1 LNELISGVKRS
12 FGELFGGDPEV
23 AVRAPGRVNLIGEHT
38 DYNDGFVMPVAIDR
52 FIAMAASKSEGEE
65 VELHSLD
72 YAASVRFPLSHIEYD
87 HQHLWSN
94 YFKGVAYLLRQ
105 EGYEI
110 GGCRVVLK
118 GDIPQGAGLSSSAA
132 LEVASALT
140 LKSLFALP
148 LADKQ
153 LIRLCQRAENEFVGV
168 RCGIMDQFVSCL
180 ARLGSALFLDCR
192 ELSYGHIPF
201 SDEFR
206 VMVCNTMVRRELA
219 SSQYNIRRGECEE
232 GVRILAQK
240 LPGIKALRDVS
251 LDEFLQHRHLL
262 PPLVSKRCRHVIK
275 ENQRVLEG
283 TEMLKRGDMHGFGR
297 LMHLSHYSLKEDYEV
312 SCPELDCMVELAEST
327 EGVVGARMTG
337 AGFGG
342 CTVNIV
348 HRDKA
353 EEAQKSISSRY
364 NKEMGVEPEIY
375 LTSPAE
381 GALEG
386 VFCR

>member
-1 LNELISGVKRS
+1 MNKLISEVKKS
-12 FGELFGGDPEV
+12 FGELLGCDPEV

-72 YAASVRFPLSHIEYD
+72 YTSSVRFPISHIEYD
-87 HQHLWSN
+87 HQNLWSN

-105 EGYEI
+105 DGYKI

-148 LADKQ
+148 LPDKKM
-153 LIRLCQRAENEFVGV
+153 IKLCQKAENEFVGV

-180 ARLGSALFLDCR
+180 ARQGSALFLDCR

-206 VMVCNTMVRRELA
+206 VMICNTMVRRELA

-232 GVRILAQK
+232 GVRLLAQK

-251 LDEFLQHRHLL
+251 LDEFLQHQHLL
-262 PPLVSKRCRHVIK
+262 PQVVAKRCRHVIK
-275 ENQRVLEG
+275 ENKRVLEG
-283 TEMLKRGDMHGFGR
+283 TEMLKKGDMHGFGR

-312 SCPELDCMVELAEST
+312 SCPELNCMVELAEST
-327 EGVVGARMTG
+327 KGVVGARMTG

-348 HRDKA
+348 HRDRA
-353 EEAQKSISSRY
+353 EAAQRSISSRY
-364 NKEMGVEPEIY
+364 KKEMGVAPEIY
-375 LTSPAE
+375 LSTPAE
-381 GALEG
+381 GALKG
-386 VFCR
+386 VFL

>member
-1 LNELISGVKRS
+1 MSNLISGVKKS
-12 FGELFGGDPEV
+12 FGELFSCDPAV
-23 AVRAPGRVNLIGEHT
+23 VVRAPGRVNLIGEHT
-38 DYNDGFVMPVAIDR
+38 DYNDGFVIPVAIDR

-72 YAASVRFPLSHIEYD
+72 YTSSVRFPLSHIEYD
-87 HQHLWSN
+87 HQNQWSN

-105 EGYEI
+105 EGYKV

-148 LADKQ
+148 LADKE

-180 ARLGSALFLDCR
+180 ARQGSALFLDCR
-192 ELSYGHIPF
+192 ELSYRNIPF

-206 VMVCNTMVRRELA
+206 VMICNTMVRRELA

-251 LDEFLQHRHLL
+251 LDDFLQHRHLL
-262 PPLVSKRCRHVIK
+262 PLVVAKRCRHVIR

-283 TEMLKRGDMHGFGR
+283 TEMLKKGDMLAFGR

-312 SCPELDCMVELAEST
+312 SCAELDCMVELAEST

-348 HRDKA
+348 QRDKA
-353 EEAQKSISSRY
+353 EEAQRSIFSRY
-364 NKEMGVEPEIY
+364 KKKMEVEPEIY
-375 LTSPAE
+375 LSSPAE

-386 VFCR
+386 LFH

>member
-1 LNELISGVKRS
+1 LSNLISGVKKS
-12 FGELFGGDPEV
+12 FGELFGCDPEV
-23 AVRAPGRVNLIGEHT
+23 VVRAPGRVNLIGEHT
-38 DYNDGFVMPVAIDR
+38 DYNEGFVMPVAIDR

-72 YAASVRFPLSHIEYD
+72 YASSVRFPLSHIEYD
-87 HQHLWSN
+87 HQNQWSN

-105 EGYEI
+105 EGYKM

-140 LKSLFALP
+140 LKSLFDLP
-148 LADKQ
+148 LPDKE

-180 ARLGSALFLDCR
+180 ARQGSALFLDCR
-192 ELSYGHIPF
+192 ELSYRHIPF

-206 VMVCNTMVRRELA
+206 VMICNTMVRRELA

-232 GVRILAQK
+232 GVHLLSKK

-251 LDEFLQHRHLL
+251 LEDFLQHRHLL
-262 PPLVSKRCRHVIK
+262 PPVVAKRCRHVIK

-283 TEMLKRGDMHGFGR
+283 MEMLKKGDMLTFGR
-297 LMHLSHYSLKEDYEV
+297 LMHLSHNSLKEDYEV
-312 SCPELDCMVELAEST
+312 SCAELDCMVELAEST

-348 HRDKA
+348 QRDKA
-353 EEAQKSISSRY
+353 EEAQRSISSRY
-364 NKEMGVEPEIY
+364 KKEMEVEPEIY

-386 VFCR
+386 LLL

>member
-1 LNELISGVKRS
+1 MNKLISGVKRG
-12 FGELFGGDPEV
+12 FRELFGCDPAV
-23 AVRAPGRVNLIGEHT
+23 VVRAPGRVNLIGEHT

-72 YAASVRFPLSHIEYD
+72 YASSVRFPLSHIEYD
-87 HQHLWSN
+87 RQHLWSN
-94 YFKGVAYLLRQ
+94 YFKGVAYLLRR
-105 EGYEI
+105 EGYKI
-110 GGCRVVLK
+110 GGCRVLFK

-140 LKSLFALP
+140 LKSLFALHFP
-148 LADKQ
+148 DKKM
-153 LIRLCQRAENEFVGV
+153 IKLCQRAENEFVGV

-180 ARLGSALFLDCR
+180 ARQGSALFLDCR

-206 VMVCNTMVRRELA
+206 VMVCNTMVQRELA

-232 GVRILAQK
+232 GVRLLAQK

-251 LDEFLQHRHLL
+251 LDEFLQHQHLL
-262 PPLVSKRCRHVIK
+262 PQVVAKRCRHVIK

-312 SCPELDCMVELAEST
+312 SCPELDFMVELAEST

-348 HRDKA
+348 RRDKA
-353 EEAQKSISSRY
+353 EAAQRSISSHY
-364 NKEMGVEPEIY
+364 KKEMGVAPEIY

-386 VFCR
+386 VFYR